1 MLFKIYFIRITFV
14 LAIIKTGGKQYIV
27 TPGQKLKIE
36 KLDAGEGE
44 IFVFDQ
50 VLLVA
55 DGERVEIG
63 TPLVKEVGVETKVLK
78 QGRAPKITILKYHS
92 KTRHRKKIGHR
103 QPFTE
108 IEITKLLSE

>member
-1 MLFKIYFIRITFV
+1 MLAV
-14 LAIIKTGGKQYIV
+14 IKTGGKQYVV

-36 KLDAGEGE
+36 KIDAKEGDNF
-44 IFVFDQ
+44 IFDK

-55 DGERVEIG
+55 DGEKVEIG
-63 TPLVKEVGVETKVLK
+63 TPLAKDAKVETKIIK
-78 QGRAPKITILKYHS
+78 QGRASKITILKYHS

-108 IEITKLLSE
+108 IEITKIFS